1 MLFPTQEEY
10 DIFMKRR
17 GEFPNLPRNLR
28 FGVDTQ
34 GECRTDIFNSQLTK
48 TQELPIIIIADTFN
62 RVVFFSQ
69 GYTIGIGDQLKRVI
83 GKI

>member
-1 MLFPTQEEY
+1 
-10 DIFMKRR
+10 MKRR

-28 FGVDTQ
+28 FGVDAQ

-48 TQELPIIIIADTFN
+48 TQELPVIIIADTFN